1 MVLPASG
8 SISMSSIRSEFG
20 LSGQVSLSDLRN
32 KGVLSKTPSSGPISF
47 SDFYSKR
54 NSELLVDL
62 RASPYDE
69 SAMIWSWNDQSTY
82 GHVFYQDNYQHGPTY
97 NSVGSTLK
105 YFTLDGT
112 NDFFRSD
119 GGISQF
125 QSGGVTIEA
134 WYKPNNFKGTDGDT
148 SQFIVNI
155 GSTALIAD
163 LRLQSMN
170 SPGTTGRVTMRV
182 GGNGGATPGQFLY
195 AGQWYHIVGTYEVAS
210 STSRPTKLYLNG
222 QVRGASDYGSSA
234 KTIESS
240 TQNYSV
246 SIGNYHASSS
256 SYSNSFQL
264 RGDLG
269 EVRIYDG
276 CLNSGQVNINYM
288 RTRSKYMSNGVSS
301 DLGQVYGY

>member
-32 KGVLSKTPSSGPISF
+32 KGVLSKTPSSGPISL
-47 SDFYSKR
+47 SDFHSKR
-54 NSELLVDL
+54 KSELLVDL
-62 RASPYDE
+62 RAAPYDE
-69 SAMIWSWNDQSTY
+69 SAMLWYWTDQSTY
-82 GHVFYQDNYQHGPTY
+82 GHEFIQPNYSYGPTY
-97 NSVGSTLK
+97 NLVGSTLK
-105 YFTLDGT
+105 YFTFDGT
-112 NDFFRSD
+112 NDYFRCD
-119 GGISQF
+119 GISQF

-222 QVRGASDYGSSA
+222 QVRGSSDYGSSA
-234 KTIESS
+234 KSIESS

-246 SIGNYHASSS
+246 SIGNYESASSNHL
-256 SYSNSFQL
+256 NSFQL

-301 DLGQVYGY
+301 DSGQVYGY